1 MSQIMRKESSVSAT
15 GGGHRHRSI
24 DIGPVGGGPGT
35 GTGSESSIM
44 ELHRNNPTGPP
55 PRSAPPIT
63 GGGGVGGHG
72 RLPIIEK
79 PRTIS
84 DSESEINYDL
94 FNTSVHSD
102 SGSAIMN
109 ASQISNTSNDSTHI
123 KSANLMRSQ
132 NGSGSCRFPKLEECA
147 HFHYERVQLGNLS
160 VQLEGD
166 ERSDSQ
172 LGLASS
178 DLSTSQTNSLVV
190 GPPGT
195 TFGSKGA
202 SNVWFIIRVTAGRS
216 DPFMIKR
223 SYENMCF
230 LDEML
235 HRCVYDRRVSELEN
249 LRDVAMLLSEGG
261 GERVADEQQQLE
273 KLVGAYLAR
282 LSMIASD
289 AMTCGPVL
297 TWLQVDNKGRR
308 LPVADEQTMRCIN
321 TPAVGAAYGVRRYV
335 AQACDEIS
343 IEVGDMISVIDMPSP
358 AESIWWR
365 GKKSH
370 LQKNQY
376 EVGFFPQSCV
386 ATIGDKVPRH
396 MPFPA
401 PLVGSLAVSPTKP
414 VLRKHGKLIAFFRSF
429 ILSRPSRRRL
439 KQSGIY
445 KERVFSCDLGEHLLN
460 SGQDIPMVLKCCA
473 EFIEE
478 YGIVDGI
485 YRLSGI
491 TSNIQKLRRA
501 FDEERIPDL
510 THPDIRQDIH
520 AVSSLLK
527 MYFREL
533 PNPLCTY
540 QLYDH
545 FVEAIQTRPEAPTD
559 LKLRLI
565 RQTVQ
570 KLPPPHYRTLKY
582 LATHLFK
589 IARHSA
595 STGMTERNI
604 AIVWAP
610 NLLRSPALESGGV
623 AALRGVGV
631 QAVVTEYLISN
642 CEQIFDDSADDFG
655 SHYVESQPNS
665 LSDSN
670 SVQNYSG
677 NIGGGGGVGMGDQSD
692 LSLSME
698 RPKSLS
704 VGGAKLLSLEEAR
717 IRRNCMDQSEKTIPI
732 NISNNPSTHIGSYIE
747 VGGGPSSLPDKY
759 HTVLPVPR
767 SWNKRKSHSSWK
779 SIFTRQP
786 RQSNSNSDIKGGIA
800 SAADKT
806 APMAPPTLPSNG
818 TCPVLTEAHG
828 KDADDHRRSV
838 SIKESSSG
846 LLDKM
851 AKSLLFSSGLDLF
864 DGKNLAIE
872 NSCVRSNSVDSLRT
886 AGHSRSVSHDSYF
899 DLLQSPM
906 RAGAANGT
914 ASGGGVVTCPS
925 RELSELGLNFDREE
939 PEMRIFSESESL
951 VSSPKV
957 AKESVRRTLRA
968 RPEDYVGSGNS
979 VNPSP
984 KKQPRLNIPSA
995 TKAEAN
1001 GGKQWQNSSI
1011 TAPSDALGQD
1021 DESLC
1026 KRYKLEDQLS
1036 DIQFIDCNTPEH
1048 TAGGGMNGGAGSGST
1063 TSSTMV
1069 NTIFTSAQVHKPPH
1083 QDDSAD
1089 EQEHDGEETAT
1100 VELVGLRNS
1109 YPGPQYAGYGK
1120 GNDSSPIR
1128 ETRFSYPGSGSA
1140 AKCKEKGPNAK
1151 VQSMNVDEQGQQST
1165 SDAAMLKKNESSL
1178 YESFLLSS
1186 GQSKPPKYPG
1196 RYSYHQPVTT
1206 EGRNG
1211 GAGGGS
1217 SGGADGGG
1225 GSVGADPSS
1234 SSSAVPRSCS
1244 ENVLRRTAPEL
1255 FPNAH
1260 HHHHH
1265 HHNHQQQQPHQ
1276 HQHHPHHHHHHH
1288 HQVAKQMT
1296 VSSASSTKLTAA
1308 GTPQSPSVPSPCYS
1322 LLIGST
1328 SSDTTTNSNANTP
1341 VYDEMDIA
1349 GAIAEHMEKQQQ
1361 QQQNA
1366 KDDPI
1371 PIEADSPVA
1380 CLAPSKSKKAGHD
1393 LKAMKRELS
1402 LDLSGTSKLTG
1413 STNFTSDN
1421 TTNTTNTSQSLT
1433 PSDFAYQNLNPDLS
1447 PNGGFGAG
1455 GATDA
1460 APVEMA
1466 TFGQKAKPG
1475 TPIKATINITYNV
1488 RSPVRKEQEG
1498 NLFRST
1504 PTTPERKPDTPL
1516 DLIAEE
1522 EYQRERRSIYENVL
1536 VPEGPPQ
1543 EQQPDEISPASKRLL
1558 ETNFDE
1564 TMVYEQVKFLK
1575 NVVSEVNH
1583 LVQSETT
1590 PTRGSDEETAASQ
1603 RIVPDVGSPR
1613 KAAKEA
1619 STEEDGINNNHDR
1632 ASCDQLLVAPEREE
1646 APMAVRDGGCCGA
1659 TEEESDDVPMSDVNE
1674 DSLEFDNT
1682 DLSLYENVELRKKP
1696 IYPVYENI
1704 EQKKQQRRRQRIA
1717 EDGETHSAPIIH
1729 TCGFGNNPTDTLK
1742 STLTDDEFSS
1752 LCADRSDLD
1761 NEMEYRIEIP
1771 PKIELKASPQQPSA
1785 PQDIVV
1791 SVRQLATKFETSPVD
1806 VTPPFDFGANRA
1818 QNHHFRSSL
1827 NNGNYGN
1834 DRVTIRNKSANSS
1847 SGTPGSGRGGGKDD
1861 HRNAFA
1867 SFTRSLDENAFVR
1880 EFGSGRKLESG
1891 GVGGLGGVG
1900 GGFAVAGFNKS
1911 IQQIPEVEKNI
1922 LNENNPNRRKSLE
1935 LSSGAARPRSLNQPK
1950 KLPPLAGGA
1959 PVPTGAE
1966 NVEIN
1971 GSSNECGVDGGKA
1984 TSDCCRPKA
1993 TAPMAGGGGGAGHK
2007 PSGGPIGNVSPVA
2020 AAHMKL
2026 DLSMKIED
2034 TKEARAYNVRITPT
2048 TENRIS
2054 LVQYNYAEDGNPGV
2068 ENMTTDRGASSP
2080 GDGDVS
2086 NTPVLIRALGR
2097 KSGDLGSDDDR
2108 NSISSIKMLGS
2119 CKLDRSRIEKIKE
2132 ERRHQLSEKYRSES
2146 FKGERD
2152 YGGGNGGNGKLKSKS
2167 KSELREF
2174 KEGDLVA
2181 DRAEKK
2187 YDSLRFRSKSR
2198 AELLSSDGP
2207 FTMEAA
2213 PTPGMLGSVS
2223 LTAVNNQ
2230 QQGLRPAVA
2239 TRTRRISD
2247 EKNQNDIPAV
2257 TTTNTTTTTTTSSST
2272 PSAGGPIS
2280 DASISQVC
2288 DNKFELKTRQ
2298 KFDVKRSSMDYPAPQ
2313 EGTGPQKDVSAPP
2326 RERHSFNNGGKS
2338 VIVTRSNSSSGGAQ

>member
-1 MSQIMRKESSVSAT
+1 MSQIMRKDSSISAAS
-15 GGGHRHRSI
+15 HRQHHRSI
-24 DIGPVGGGPGT
+24 DIGGGVG
-35 GTGSESSIM
+35 ESSIV
-44 ELHRNNPTGPP
+44 ERDRGP
-55 PRSAPPIT
+55 PRSAPPT
-63 GGGGVGGHG
+63 SGGAKMAAV
-72 RLPIIEK
+72 LEK

-102 SGSAIMN
+102 SGSVVMN
-109 ASQISNTSNDSTHI
+109 ASQLSTTSCESAAVHI
-123 KSANLMRSQ
+123 KSANLTRSQ
-132 NGSGSCRFPKLEECA
+132 NASNGSCRFPKLEECA

-166 ERSDSQ
+166 EGRSDSQ
-172 LGLASS
+172 LGLAPS
-178 DLSTSQTNSLVV
+178 DLNASQAPSLANSMTS
-190 GPPGT
+190 GPVPPRGAC
-195 TFGSKGA
+195 GS
-202 SNVWFIIRVTAGRS
+202 NLWFIIRVTAGRS

-223 SYENMCF
+223 SFENMCF

-249 LRDVAMLLSEGG
+249 LRDGPPDGG
-261 GERVADEQQQLE
+261 LGEAEQLE
-273 KLVGAYLAR
+273 RMVGAYLVR
-282 LSMIASD
+282 LSVIASD

-297 TWLQVDNKGRR
+297 TWLQIDNKGRR

-445 KERVFSCDLGEHLLN
+445 RERVFSCDLGEHLLN

-510 THPDIRQDIH
+510 AHPDIRQDIH

-545 FVEAIQTRPEAPTD
+545 FVEAIQTRPDAPTD

-589 IARHSA
+589 ISRHSA
-595 STGMTERNI
+595 NTGMTERNI

-642 CEQIFDDSADDFG
+642 CEQIFDDTADDFG

-670 SVQNYSG
+670 SVQNYAGSG
-677 NIGGGGGVGMGDQSD
+677 GEQQD
-692 LSLSME
+692 LSLTMSE

-704 VGGAKLLSLEEAR
+704 GGGAKLLSLEEAR
-717 IRRNCMDQSEKTIPI
+717 IRRNCVEQSEKTVPI
-732 NISNNPSTHIGSYIE
+732 NIGTSTHIGSYIE

-786 RQSNSNSDIKGGIA
+786 RQSNSNTDIKAGYGG
-800 SAADKT
+800 SAAGGRASGEKG
-806 APMAPPTLPSNG
+806 APMVMVLPSVADASG
-818 TCPVLTEAHG
+818 AASLDES
-828 KDADDHRRSV
+828 KDDEDDRRRSV

-851 AKSLLFSSGLDLF
+851 AKSLLFSSGVDLF
-864 DGKNLAIE
+864 DGKNLAIDS
-872 NSCVRSNSVDSLRT
+872 SCMRSNSVDSLRT

-906 RAGAANGT
+906 RGGTGT
-914 ASGGGVVTCPS
+914 ASGNNGAGAVTCPS

-957 AKESVRRTLRA
+957 VKESVRRTLRA

-984 KKQPRLNIPSA
+984 KKQPRLNIPSPS
-995 TKAEAN
+995 EAN
-1001 GGKQWQNSSI
+1001 KQWGACESS
-1011 TAPSDALGQD
+1011 TGQQQD

-1048 TAGGGMNGGAGSGST
+1048 TVIGGGGTSGAGSAA
-1063 TSSTMV
+1063 SSAGMM
-1069 NTIFTSAQVHKPPH
+1069 NTIFTSAQVHKPPR
-1083 QDDSAD
+1083 DDRD
-1089 EQEHDGEETAT
+1089 DQEGQSSSV
-1100 VELVGLRNS
+1100 VEMVGLRNS
-1109 YPGPQYAGYGK
+1109 YPGTQYGYVK
-1120 GNDSSPIR
+1120 FDTSPIK
-1128 ETRFSYPGSGSA
+1128 ETRFSYPGSG
-1140 AKCKEKGPNAK
+1140 AKGKKEDAQNPGAK
-1151 VQSMNVDEQGQQST
+1151 VQSMNVDEHPQPATASPV
-1165 SDAAMLKKNESSL
+1165 LKKNESSL
-1178 YESFLLSS
+1178 YESFLLTS

-1196 RYSYHQPVTT
+1196 RYSYHQPVTAT
-1206 EGRNG
+1206 AAAAAR
-1211 GAGGGS
+1211 AD
-1217 SGGADGGG
+1217 GGADGEL
-1225 GSVGADPSS
+1225 
-1234 SSSAVPRSCS
+1234 VPRSSS
-1244 ENVLRRTAPEL
+1244 ENLLRRSATESL
-1255 FPNAH
+1255 SQAH

-1265 HHNHQQQQPHQ
+1265 HHH
-1276 HQHHPHHHHHHH
+1276 HHPSSHHHHHHGH
-1288 HQVAKQMT
+1288 SKQNTPSAPSSKQQLGVVAPGGP
-1296 VSSASSTKLTAA
+1296 
-1308 GTPQSPSVPSPCYS
+1308 GTPQSPGVPSPCYS

-1328 SSDTTTNSNANTP
+1328 SSTDTTTDTTTTTTSNGPGDGTP

-1349 GAIAEHMEKQQQ
+1349 GALVTHLEL
-1361 QQQNA
+1361 QNS
-1366 KDDPI
+1366 KECGPL
-1371 PIEADSPVA
+1371 PTP
-1380 CLAPSKSKKAGHD
+1380 APKPSSKRSAD

-1402 LDLSGTSKLTG
+1402 LDLSGASNSKLTA
-1413 STNFTSDN
+1413 SNFTSDN
-1421 TTNTTNTSQSLT
+1421 TTTNTTNTSQSMT
-1433 PSDFAYQNLNPDLS
+1433 PSDFAYQNLHPDLS
-1447 PNGGFGAG
+1447 PNG
-1455 GATDA
+1455 ATVQADGSAAA

-1466 TFGQKAKPG
+1466 TFGQKPKPG

-1498 NLFRST
+1498 NLFAIT
-1504 PTTPERKPDTPL
+1504 PPTTPREKPSRGSMMMGH
-1516 DLIAEE
+1516 EE
-1522 EYQRERRSIYENVL
+1522 ELIDEEAYRRERRSIYENVL
-1536 VPEGPPQ
+1536 VPAVDK
-1543 EQQPDEISPASKRLL
+1543 DEREKESAMATPEAVAVAGAEAKRLL

-1564 TMVYEQVKFLK
+1564 TMVYEQVKLLK

-1583 LVQSETT
+1583 LVRQDEPLPRDDRPHEVPELGCESE
-1590 PTRGSDEETAASQ
+1590 RADESA
-1603 RIVPDVGSPR
+1603 R
-1613 KAAKEA
+1613 
-1619 STEEDGINNNHDR
+1619 STEEDGLNNNATVACGSVKAMLHCCEDESLDSSGPV
-1632 ASCDQLLVAPEREE
+1632 ASA
-1646 APMAVRDGGCCGA
+1646 GG
-1659 TEEESDDVPMSDVNE
+1659 TVVMEEESEDVPMSDVNE

-1682 DLSLYENVELRKKP
+1682 DDLSLYENVELRKKNTF
-1696 IYPVYENI
+1696 PVYENVS
-1704 EQKKQQRRRQRIA
+1704 QGRQPVTPA
-1717 EDGETHSAPIIH
+1717 STGTFDGQ
-1729 TCGFGNNPTDTLK
+1729 TDTTAPK
-1742 STLTDDEFSS
+1742 SALLTDNDDEFSS

-1761 NEMEYRIEIP
+1761 NEMEYRIEVA
-1771 PKIELKASPQQPSA
+1771 PKIELSRESPTQN
-1785 PQDIVV
+1785 V
-1791 SVRQLATKFETSPVD
+1791 SVKQLATKFETSPVEA
-1806 VTPPFDFGANRA
+1806 VAPPFDFGATRGV
-1818 QNHHFRSSL
+1818 QHQFRSSL
-1827 NNGNYGN
+1827 TSGAS
-1834 DRVTIRNKSANSS
+1834 DRVVFRNKGGAAN
-1847 SGTPGSGRGGGKDD
+1847 GAVTTGGGKDGTGGGG
-1861 HRNAFA
+1861 AFA

-1880 EFGSGRKLESG
+1880 EFGSGRRLEG
-1891 GVGGLGGVG
+1891 Y
-1900 GGFAVAGFNKS
+1900 VAGLTKS
-1911 IQQIPEVEKNI
+1911 IAQISEVEKNI

-1935 LSSGAARPRSLNQPK
+1935 LNAGGRPRSLNQPK
-1950 KLPPLAGGA
+1950 KLPPLTGGGSAGS
-1959 PVPTGAE
+1959 PTGVE
-1966 NVEIN
+1966 NVDISQSGGET
-1971 GSSNECGVDGGKA
+1971 DGGKG
-1984 TSDCCRPKA
+1984 TKPQLGSECCRVVKGI
-1993 TAPMAGGGGGAGHK
+1993 AGGYKHQQSGA
-2007 PSGGPIGNVSPVA
+2007 SLGNQDPTA
-2020 AAHMKL
+2020 NMKL
-2026 DLSMKIED
+2026 DLSTKIED

-2054 LVQYNYAEDGNPGV
+2054 LVQYNYAENDREANMINACDGG
-2068 ENMTTDRGASSP
+2068 E
-2080 GDGDVS
+2080 
-2086 NTPVLIRALGR
+2086 PVLVRATGR
-2097 KSGDLGSDDDR
+2097 RRDESVSEEERHSSGL
-2108 NSISSIKMLGS
+2108 KMLGS

-2132 ERRHQLSEKYRSES
+2132 ERRHQLNEKYRSES

-2152 YGGGNGGNGKLKSKS
+2152 YGGAGGKAKSKS

-2174 KEGDLVA
+2174 KEGDVVA
-2181 DRAEKK
+2181 DRGDKK

-2198 AELLSSDGP
+2198 AELLSSDGL
-2207 FTMEAA
+2207 FGGLLEGSAN
-2213 PTPGMLGSVS
+2213 PGLLGSVS
-2223 LTAVNNQ
+2223 LNTVAMAQNTTPTIVA
-2230 QQGLRPAVA
+2230 LRPVPNN
-2239 TRTRRISD
+2239 RTRRISD
-2247 EKNQNDIPAV
+2247 EKNQNDIPPPPVVVGTVAIG
-2257 TTTNTTTTTTTSSST
+2257 TSAGSPTNNG
-2272 PSAGGPIS
+2272 GGPIS
-2280 DASISQVC
+2280 DATISQVC

-2298 KFDVKRSSMDYPAPQ
+2298 KFDKRSSMDYPPA
-2313 EGTGPQKDVSAPP
+2313 GPTDGQQKEQHRETP
-2326 RERHSFNNGGKS
+2326 RNSFNNGGGVKAQ
-2338 VIVTRSNSSSGGAQ
+2338 VIVTRSNSNSTQRDRCSPPISIKDVAAMFESRSQQNQS